1 MSAEETFRAFISI
14 DLAGKLELNEVTRA
28 LKGLFIQQN
37 IVAPELI
44 HLSLKFLGDITVSKV
59 NDLLEKMR
67 SAVEGIAPFDLTFK
81 GLGAFP
87 KPDNPRVIWIGVIA
101 PENLELIAK
110 RIEDGC
116 ADLGFKKEE
125 RPFSP
130 HITLSRVKFVRDR
143 QGLPELFGSFQA
155 TEFGK
160 IHVEAIRLKKSIL
173 GPKGPKYSTMGEV
186 SLTST
191 KV

>member
-28 LKGLFIQQN
+28 LRGLFIQQN

-44 HLSLKFLGDITVSKV
+44 HLSLKFLGDLSVSKV
-59 NDLLEKMR
+59 NEILGKMR
-67 SAVEGIAPFDLTFK
+67 SAVEGVAPFDMTFK

-101 PENLELIAK
+101 PETLDIIAK
-110 RIEDGC
+110 RIEEGC
-116 ADLGFKKEE
+116 TDLGFKKED

-130 HITLSRVKFVRDR
+130 HITLSRVKVVRDR
-143 QGLPELFGSFQA
+143 QGLPEVFKNFQD

-160 IHVEAIRLKKSIL
+160 VHVEAIRLKKSIL
-173 GPKGPKYSTMGEV
+173 GPKGPIYTTMGEV
-186 SLTST
+186 TLVSN
-191 KV
+191 KA